1 MLAKS
6 KKFLFTSVMSA
17 AVFSMTAMPTLA
29 ADAKADTKKDDKADA
44 KVEKTADDAE
54 KAEVKEEVK
63 PQEGDIVVLY
73 TNDIHCGIEEKDS
86 MGITGV
92 AAYKADMKKAYGE
105 DQVTLVD
112 CGDAIQGSAI
122 GTLSKGSYM
131 VDIMNAVGYDYAIF
145 GNHEF
150 DYTIPELKKLVEKA
164 EAKYLGC
171 NFKYTGKDAKA
182 DKLETAPYD
191 IKDYNGVKVAYVG
204 ISTPETLVKSTPTYF
219 MDKDGKFVYTF
230 SEGNEGKDLYKAVQ
244 TAVDAARKEGAQYVV
259 ALAHLGVEETS
270 APYRS
275 TDVIA
280 NTTGIDVMLD
290 GHSHSTVESEEVK
303 NAKGETVV
311 LSQTG
316 TKLAALGQLVI
327 SKDGKFTTKL
337 VTDYKEKDEATSKVV
352 AKINKDLE
360 GVLNEVV
367 AKADVELS
375 TDIDGVRAVR
385 NQETALGDL
394 CADAYRN
401 VSGADIAF
409 VNGGGIRATIAKGDV
424 TYQNIIAV
432 HPYGNELCVVE
443 ATGQEILDA
452 LELGSRS
459 VKTETTETSEDGKLN
474 AAGENGG
481 FLQVAGL
488 QYTIDTSIPSTVKLD
503 DKKMFVE
510 VTGERRVKDVKV
522 LNKETGKY
530 EAIKA
535 DKTYTLAS
543 HNYMLKSM
551 GDGYTMFADNKYLQ
565 DSVMLDNQVLITY
578 IKDQLKG
585 VIGEEYAKPQ
595 GRITIERA
603 AAKEEV
609 KADTKE
615 ATKEAAKTTEKKAA

>member
-29 ADAKADTKKDDKADA
+29 ADAKTDAKKDTKEDA
-44 KVEKTADDAE
+44 KVEKAADAAE
-54 KAEVKEEVK
+54 KEVVKEEVEK

-92 AAYKADMKKAYGE
+92 AAYKADMKKAYGD

-122 GTLSKGSYM
+122 GTLSKGEYM

-164 EAKYLGC
+164 EAQYLSC
-171 NFKYTGKDAKA
+171 NFKYTGKDTKA
-182 DKLETAPYD
+182 EKLETAPYD

-219 MDKDGKFVYTF
+219 MDKDGKFIYTF

-244 TAVDAARKEGAQYVV
+244 TAVDAARKDGAQYVV

-316 TKLAALGQLVI
+316 TKLGALGKLVI

-337 VTDYKEKDEATSKVV
+337 VTAYEGKDEATSEVV

-360 GVLNEVV
+360 GVLNKVV
-367 AKADVELS
+367 AKTDVELS
-375 TDIDGVRAVR
+375 MNAEDGTRAVR

-394 CADAYRN
+394 CADAYRS

-424 TYQNIIAV
+424 AYKDIIAV
-432 HPYGNELCVVE
+432 HPYGNEMCVVE

-452 LELGSRS
+452 LELGSIN
-459 VKTETTETSEDGKLN
+459 VKSETTEKAEDGKLN
-474 AAGENGG
+474 AAGESGG

-488 QYTIDTSIPSTVKLD
+488 QYTIDTSVPSTVKLD

-510 VTGERRVKDVKV
+510 VTGDRRVKDVKV

-530 EAIKA
+530 EDLKA

-578 IKDQLKG
+578 ITDQLKG
-585 VIGEEYAKPQ
+585 VVGEEYAKPQ
-595 GRITIERA
+595 GRIIIERA
-603 AAKEEV
+603 EA

-615 ATKEAAKTTEKKAA
+615 ETKEAAKTAETEKKAA

>member
-29 ADAKADTKKDDKADA
+29 ADAKADAKKDTKADA

-92 AAYKADMKKAYGE
+92 AAYKADMKKAYGD

-122 GTLSKGSYM
+122 GTLSKGGYM

-164 EAKYLGC
+164 EAQYLSC
-171 NFKYTGKDAKA
+171 NFKYIGKDEKA
-182 DKLETAPYD
+182 DKIEAAPYA

-219 MDKDGKFVYTF
+219 MDKDGKFIYTF

-244 TAVDAARKEGAQYVV
+244 TAVDAARKEGAKYVV

-280 NTTGIDVMLD
+280 HTTGIDAMLD

-337 VTDYKEKDEATSKVV
+337 VTAYEGKDEATSKVV

-375 TDIDGVRAVR
+375 TDADGVRAVR

-432 HPYGNELCVVE
+432 HPYGNEMCVVE

-452 LELGSRS
+452 LEFGSRS
-459 VKTETTETSEDGKLN
+459 VKAETKEVGEDGKEN

-488 QYTIDTSIPSTVKLD
+488 QYTIDTSIPSTVKMD
-503 DKKMFVE
+503 ENKMCVE
-510 VTGERRVKDVKV
+510 VTVYRRVKDVKV

-530 EAIKA
+530 EPIKA

-543 HNYMLKSM
+543 HNYMLHDM

-585 VIGEEYAKPQ
+585 VVGEEYAKPQ

>member
-6 KKFLFTSVMSA
+6 KKFLLTSVMSA

-29 ADAKADTKKDDKADA
+29 ADTKTDAKKDAKAD
-44 KVEKTADDAE
+44 V
-54 KAEVKEEVK
+54 KAEEAKDEVK

-73 TNDIHCGIEEKDS
+73 TNDIHCGIEEKES
-86 MGITGV
+86 MGVAGV

-112 CGDAIQGSAI
+112 CGDAIQGAAI
-122 GTLSKGSYM
+122 GTLSKGEYM
-131 VDIMNAVGYDYAIF
+131 IDIMNAVGYDYAIF

-164 EAKYLGC
+164 EAKYLSC

-182 DKLETAPYD
+182 DQLEAASYD

-219 MDKDGKFVYTF
+219 MDKDGKFIYTF
-230 SEGNEGKDLYKAVQ
+230 NEGNNGKDLYKAVQ

-259 ALAHLGVEETS
+259 ALAHLGVDEASE
-270 APYRS
+270 PFRS
-275 TDVIA
+275 KDVIA

-303 NAKGETVV
+303 NAKGEIVV

-316 TKLAALGQLVI
+316 TKLGALGQLVI

-337 VTDYKEKDEATSKVV
+337 VTAYESKDEAASAVV

-360 GVLNEVV
+360 AVLNKVV
-367 AKADVELS
+367 AKTDVELS
-375 TDIDGVRAVR
+375 TDLDGVRAVR

-394 CADAYRN
+394 CADAYRS

-409 VNGGGIRATIAKGDV
+409 VNGGGIRATIAKGDI

-432 HPYGNELCVVE
+432 HPYGNEMCVVE

-452 LELGSRS
+452 LELGSS
-459 VKTETTETSEDGKLN
+459 AVTAETTVVGEDGKVN
-474 AAGENGG
+474 AAGELGG
-481 FLQVAGL
+481 FLQVSGL

-510 VTGERRVKDVKV
+510 VTGDRRVKDVKV
-522 LNKETGKY
+522 LDKKTGKY
-530 EAIKA
+530 EEIKA

-578 IKDQLKG
+578 ITDQLKG
-585 VIGEEYAKPQ
+585 VVGEEYAKPQ

-603 AAKEEV
+603 AEEA

-615 ATKEAAKTTEKKAA
+615 ETKKAA

>member
-280 NTTGIDVMLD
+280 NTTGIDAMLD

-522 LNKETGKY
+522 LNKETSKY

-535 DKTYTLAS
+535 DKT
-543 HNYMLKSM
+543 
-551 GDGYTMFADNKYLQ
+551 
-565 DSVMLDNQVLITY
+565 
-578 IKDQLKG
+578 
-585 VIGEEYAKPQ
+585 
-595 GRITIERA
+595 
-603 AAKEEV
+603 
-609 KADTKE
+609 KA
-615 ATKEAAKTTEKKAA
+615 